1 VLKAFKKKMK
11 MNQQN
16 NKIMRIL
23 SKIRKFYMKFF
34 RMILK
39 MNLNLLL
46 KAKYIK
52 AQKINSIIRIKEK
65 VKAIKTILSNTHIKM
80 K

>member
-1 VLKAFKKKMK
+1 VLKAFKKKMN

-65 VKAIKTILSNTHIKM
+65 VRAIKTILSNTHIKM

>member
-16 NKIMRIL
+16 NKIMRIM

-65 VKAIKTILSNTHIKM
+65 VRAIKTILSNTHIKM

>member
-1 VLKAFKKKMK
+1 

-16 NKIMRIL
+16 NKIMRIM
-23 SKIRKFYMKFF
+23 SEIRKFYMKFF

-65 VKAIKTILSNTHIKM
+65 VRAIKTILSNTHIKM

>member
-1 VLKAFKKKMK
+1 VLKAFKKMMK

-16 NKIMRIL
+16 NKIMRIM

-65 VKAIKTILSNTHIKM
+65 VRAIKTTLSNTHIKM

>member
-1 VLKAFKKKMK
+1 
-11 MNQQN
+11 
-16 NKIMRIL
+16 
-23 SKIRKFYMKFF
+23 
-34 RMILK
+34 MILK